1 MRNKNNVKMTKIV
14 LTISF
19 IILFGRLI
27 YAAVGSYSHHKSQ
40 KQAQVEQSVVP
51 ATQESSSDKTP

>member
-1 MRNKNNVKMTKIV
+1 MSRKTKIKMTKIV

-27 YAAVGSYSHHKSQ
+27 YSAIGAWSHHQNQ
-40 KQAQVEQSVVP
+40 KQTQVEHSEKP
-51 ATQESSSDKTP
+51 AP